1 MFEKA
6 GTYTFLVREVL
17 PDEATEENGYTVR
30 GTAYDAD
37 GRIVTVQVEDNLDGT
52 MTATVDTAGVML
64 EDGVTAS
71 SLVFRQRLHGGQD
84 GRHGGRLPA
93 CEGVRGAC
101 VDPTGTSLPSS

>member
-1 MFEKA
+1 M
-6 GTYTFLVREVL
+6 REVL

-71 SLVFRQRLHGGQD
+71 SLVFANVYTADRTD
-84 GRHGGRLPA
+84 GTVAGFQLA
-93 CEGVRGAC
+93 KVFEGMRG
-101 VDPTGTSLPSS
+101 PTGTSLPSS